1 MIELKWLQKFYD
13 DVFWLTFIQAFK
25 SKEKVRINFL
35 KKEGLSNVK
44 GRESSFF
51 TNQ

>member
-25 SKEKVRINFL
+25 CPST
-35 KKEGLSNVK
+35 KKEGKSK
-44 GRESSFF
+44 DKFF
-51 TNQ
+51 EKVGIIQSKR